1 VKDTDRPEVPPGHR
15 AGAAPTSLGA
25 EILDQ
30 LAEAVLITDAA
41 GRYVEVNLAAANLLG
56 RTRAEVLGLSVA
68 DVHAGPRERTEAEFA
83 RLSDEGFWHGT
94 VALRRKDGSIVEV
107 DARASM
113 LETAEGRWNV
123 TIARESDVGERAP
136 LEAAERRLAAV
147 ARSSDDAI
155 FSMTLDGV
163 IDTWNAGAERVYGY
177 RQEEIVGQH
186 VRITAPP
193 ERRYEVDENLQ
204 RALAGEPVRKET
216 VRLAKGGDRIDLAI
230 TVSPILDSDG
240 TVTGISQVSRDISD
254 RRRVERGSQ
263 LLSELARSIASS
275 ATEDDLADAAL
286 DAVQRAL
293 QVERSGFLLPED
305 DVLSFRASRGMSSK
319 LREAIEHLHASF
331 LGSGPE
337 PTTIPDVEVEP
348 ELADRR
354 DAIRGEGVR
363 AMAFLPLTHGGEAM
377 GAAVVCFEEPRDLSS
392 EESRLVIALCGQVAT
407 AIARHRAERALTEA
421 RDTLALLT
429 VGAGDGITI
438 QDSEGRLRYANG
450 AAARLSGFDSVE
462 AMLAAEPAARLV
474 SWTIIDEDGNPMPTE
489 QLPGRRVL
497 AGEAEADAVLRVR
510 DERDG
515 HEFWS
520 LVRST
525 GTFAEGGTVRYAIN
539 VFRDITSQKLA
550 ELAAQRQATL
560 MSHLYAI
567 TARLSETTDRE
578 VIAEAIADLS
588 VSPIGADRGAVVVRS
603 EDGGT
608 LETLAARGFDGDL
621 IEPWRRFPLD
631 GRTPIGE
638 AVQTNR
644 PVVMPDREAWR
655 RSYPDLDPER
665 IPAAA
670 AAIPLDVGGR
680 AIGGIALSFDEPRT
694 LSDDVIEFILAAARQ
709 GAQAL
714 ERARSEAIRRR
725 AEDRLAILAQA
736 GGLLEDTLDYQ
747 GTLAAVA
754 DLVVPRLADWATVEL
769 LDPNGAIRSVAIS
782 HVDPA
787 QVVLAREFRA
797 RRPPDPSSPSGVGR
811 VIATG
816 EPELVP
822 QITEEML
829 EAIEDPAVVEIV
841 RQLDLRSAMVVPLN
855 ARGRTLGA
863 LSLVWAESGNT
874 YTAADLEFARTL
886 AARMALVIDN
896 ARLFRDRDHVARTL
910 QQSLLPPQLPEIEGI
925 ELAGRYLPAGEGIDI
940 GGDFFDAFE
949 IGDGEWSL
957 ALGDVCGKGP
967 DAAALMVMV
976 RHTIRAAAMRE
987 RAPVRVLSTLNAAVA
1002 GQSREDQFC
1011 TVITARIRPQPE
1023 RVLTWLSVAGHPPPL
1038 VLRADGSIRW
1048 VRRSGDVLGIFQDAE
1063 LAEVEMALVPGDTL
1077 VLYTDGVTDE
1087 RNAEGQEFGEE
1098 GLLAAVTSASGTSAA
1113 EIVERIETAV
1123 LSHGSGEPHDDIAV
1137 LAMRVTG

>member
-1 VKDTDRPEVPPGHR
+1 MAD
-15 AGAAPTSLGA
+15 
-25 EILDQ
+25 
-30 LAEAVLITDAA
+30 AVLITDTA

-56 RTRAEVLGLSVA
+56 RTRAELLGLSAA
-68 DVHAGPRERTEAEFA
+68 DVYAGPRERTEAEFA
-83 RLSDEGFWHGT
+83 RLSDQGFWQGT
-94 VALRRKDGSIVEV
+94 VALLRKDGSEVEV

-113 LETAEGRWNV
+113 LETPEGRWGV
-123 TIARESDVGERAP
+123 TIARESEVGARAP
-136 LEAAERRLAAV
+136 LEAAERRLAAL

-155 FSMTLDGV
+155 FSMSPDGL

-177 RQEEIVGQH
+177 RPEEIVGQH
-186 VRITAPP
+186 VRTTAPP
-193 ERRYEVDENLQ
+193 ERRHEVDENLQ

-230 TVSPILDSDG
+230 TVSPIVDADG
-240 TVTGISQVSRDISD
+240 SVTGISQISRDISD
-254 RRRVERGSQ
+254 RRRAERRSQ
-263 LLSELARSIASS
+263 MLSELARSIAS
-275 ATEDDLADAAL
+275 ATSEDDIASAAL

-293 QVERSGFLLPED
+293 QVERSGFMLPED

-319 LREAIEHLHASF
+319 LQEAIEHVQASF
-331 LGSGPE
+331 LGAGPE

-354 DAIRGEGVR
+354 SVIRGEGVR
-363 AMAFLPLTHGGEAM
+363 ALAFLPLAHAAEQI
-377 GAAVVCFEEPRDLSS
+377 GAAVVCFEEPRDLSP
-392 EESRLVIALCGQVAT
+392 EDSRFVIALCGQVGT
-407 AIARHRAERALTEA
+407 AIARQRAERALTEA

-438 QDSEGRLRYANG
+438 QDAEGRLRYANS

-462 AMLAAEPAARLV
+462 AMLASEPAARLV
-474 SWTIIDEDGNPMPTE
+474 SWAILDEDGNPLSAD

-497 AGEAEADAVLRVR
+497 AGEAEAEAVLRVK

-525 GTFAEGGTVRYAIN
+525 GTFTEDGTVRYAIN

-578 VIAEAIADLS
+578 VIAEAIADLA
-588 VSPIGADRGAVVVRS
+588 VSPIGANRGAVVVRS
-603 EDGGT
+603 EDGSS
-608 LETLAARGFDGDL
+608 LETLTSRGFDEAG
-621 IEPWRRFPLD
+621 IAPWRRFPLD
-631 GRTPIGE
+631 RRTPIGD

-644 PVVMPDREAWR
+644 PVVMPDRDTWQR
-655 RSYPDLDPER
+655 TYPDLDPAR

-680 AIGGIALSFDEPRT
+680 AIGGIALSFDEPRE
-694 LSDDVIEFILAAARQ
+694 LLEDEIEFILAAARQ

-714 ERARSEAIRRR
+714 ERARSEAIRRH
-725 AEDRLAILAQA
+725 AEDRLAILAQT
-736 GGLLEDTLDYQ
+736 GGLLADTLDYPR
-747 GTLAAVA
+747 TLVAVA
-754 DLVVPRLADWATVEL
+754 DLVVPRLADWASVEL
-769 LDPNGAIRSVAIS
+769 LEPNGAIRSVAIS
-782 HVDPA
+782 HADPA
-787 QVVLAREFRA
+787 KVALAREFRA
-797 RRPPDPSSPSGVGR
+797 RRPPDPSSPSGVGH

-822 QITEEML
+822 EIGHEMF
-829 EAIEDPAVVEIV
+829 EAIDDPEVAEVV

-863 LSLVWAESGNT
+863 LSLVWAESGHT
-874 YTAADLEFARTL
+874 YSAADLEFARTL

-896 ARLFRDRDHVARTL
+896 ARLYRDRDHVARTL
-910 QQSLLPPQLPEIEGI
+910 QQSLLPPRLPEIEGV
-925 ELAGRYLPAGEGIDI
+925 ELAGRYLPAGEGIDV

-949 IGDGEWSL
+949 IGDGEWTL

-987 RAPVRVLSTLNAAVA
+987 RAPARVLSTLNAAVA
-1002 GQSREDQFC
+1002 RQSRDDQFC
-1011 TVITARIRPQPE
+1011 TVVTARIRPQPD
-1023 RVLTWLSVAGHPPPL
+1023 RVLAWLSVAGHPPPL

-1048 VRRSGDVLGIFQDAE
+1048 VRRSGDVVGIFDDAE
-1063 LAEVEMALVPGDTL
+1063 LAEVEMALHPGDTL

-1087 RNAEGQEFGEE
+1087 RNADGQEFGEE
-1098 GLLAAVTSASGTSAA
+1098 GLLAAASFASGASAA
-1113 EIVERIETAV
+1113 EIVDRIEAAV
-1123 LSHGSGEPHDDIAV
+1123 LSHGPGEPRDDIAI